1 MRLPRSTL
9 APALVFVVAVIL
21 AASTNVLYPRTT
33 TLVVHAAAAAAI
45 EPSPSSLV
53 EAALPTA
60 TDDDDD
66 EERPP
71 PNAHH
76 FNEGFEDGIQVARNM
91 LNMTRSVVLA
101 FTPSE
106 LRKTW
111 TRHERDVKQIFA
123 TALLTCF
130 VIMAYN
136 YNLLA
141 KARKLEKEIEVEQQM
156 EDEELS
162 WKRNKKETTE
172 NKLRDAK
179 LKAVA
184 VSAFANGRSFARSI
198 AAELAQLD
206 GIIDSGNFLTA
217 LLDQLWSRMSD
228 AIEKTVRESLIPTL
242 EGLAVPMFFVKLD
255 LGDVPIRIQR
265 MVIHRVNE
273 TTYESGG
280 SYGAYDDGNKR
291 AGIKMDIDLYWD
303 GNCDIMLQTKSAPKL
318 AFGVRHIKFSGQLY
332 VLLSPLTSVL
342 PVISAIQ
349 VGFTNPPVVEMT
361 YTGAGAILNAAA
373 STIQGVIQG
382 GIASAL
388 VLPNRI
394 VVPLDLVGY
403 NYFDIYRPPVG
414 MVRLSVI
421 KSRGFKVLKG
431 LVVYDVPDI
440 YCVLRLGVN
449 DPFRTSTKTDELKPS
464 WEDESC
470 DTILYDM
477 DQKVYVD
484 VYDADPS
491 GLDTLLGKCEVT
503 CRDLFGEGDDGVADG
518 LCELE
523 LIMDEKRTRY
533 YITVKAELHHLTND
547 TLASFTKSEY
557 DGKNRLCGLAT
568 IIVSKAM
575 NLPMPKEDAATFVKL
590 DVKSKTGSKIFNTGT
605 VMDAPGID
613 SLNPIYG
620 CTFFVPI
627 TTAMLGTDKK
637 ESLTDLMGSST
648 KNLMNMSMSS
658 KIAKILNPV
667 EAAGM
672 VVSTSKM
679 VVSAGAGV
687 VSAGVGAIGSGIAM
701 ATATGPGNGL
711 DYVLTLTDIVGTN
724 GAAGLGDLGTLTV
737 THAELLEA
745 EKHTLTKTCSIGD
758 KGAMLEFRI
767 LLAGKFL
774 L

>member
-1 MRLPRSTL
+1 MRLLRSTL
-9 APALVFVVAVIL
+9 APALVVVVAVIL
-21 AASTNVLYPRTT
+21 AAST
-33 TLVVHAAAAAAI
+33 VHAAAT
-45 EPSPSSLV
+45 EPSFSSSLV
-53 EAALPTA
+53 AAALPTA

-66 EERPP
+66 EKPP

-76 FNEGFEDGIQVARNM
+76 FNEGFENGIRVARNV
-91 LNMTRSVVLA
+91 LDITRSVVLA

-111 TRHERDVKQIFA
+111 TGHERDVKQIFA

-141 KARKLEKEIEVEQQM
+141 RARKLEKEIEERRM
-156 EDEELS
+156 EEDEGS
-162 WKRNKKETTE
+162 WKRNKEETTE
-172 NKLRDAK
+172 DKLRDAK

-184 VSAFANGRSFARSI
+184 VSAFANGRSLTEIVNKKSSSRSI
-198 AAELAQLD
+198 AANLAQLD
-206 GIIDSGNFLTA
+206 GIIDSGNFLSA

-242 EGLAVPMFFVKLD
+242 DGLAVPMFFVKMD

-273 TTYESGG
+273 TYESSSGG
-280 SYGAYDDGNKR
+280 ISSYDDGNKQ

-361 YTGAGAILNAAA
+361 YTGAGAILNTVA

-382 GIASAL
+382 GIAGAL

-403 NYFDIYRPPVG
+403 DYFDIYRPPVG

-464 WEDESC
+464 WKDESC

-547 TLASFTKSEY
+547 TLDSFTKSEY

-568 IIVSKAM
+568 IIVSKAT
-575 NLPMPKEDAATFVKL
+575 NLPMPKEDAATFVKV

-648 KNLMNMSMSS
+648 KNLKNISMSS

-687 VSAGVGAIGSGIAM
+687 VSAGVGAIAM
-701 ATATGPGNGL
+701 ATATGPSNGL